1 MPTEN
6 KSKEAKFGAAAAA
19 APAITEDLSEAIE
32 GSIDKQPG
40 EEVRSVR
47 VYGDHY
53 RCNWW
58 VRDVTPG
65 PVYFNCGRITRS
77 KFLRVTRTG
86 DELVIE
92 DMSTPS

>member
-1 MPTEN
+1 MQTE
-6 KSKEAKFGAAAAA
+6 KKTADAKPVAAA
-19 APAITEDLSEAIE
+19 APEDLSDAIE

-65 PVYFNCGRITRS
+65 AVYFNCGRITRS

>member
-1 MPTEN
+1 MPAEN
-6 KSKEAKFGAAAAA
+6 NGVDATASAGGGAV
-19 APAITEDLSEAIE
+19 EDLSEAIE

-58 VRDVTPG
+58 VRDAAPG
-65 PVYFNCGRITRS
+65 PAYFNVGRITRS

-86 DELVIE
+86 DDLLIVEVN
-92 DMSTPS
+92 DPT

>member
-1 MPTEN
+1 MQTEN
-6 KSKEAKFGAAAAA
+6 KSGGAKGGAAGA
-19 APAITEDLSEAIE
+19 TEDLSEAIE

-58 VRDVTPG
+58 VRT
-65 PVYFNCGRITRS
+65 
-77 KFLRVTRTG
+77 
-86 DELVIE
+86 
-92 DMSTPS
+92 

>member
-6 KSKEAKFGAAAAA
+6 KTVDAKPSAAKPAAAAVA
-19 APAITEDLSEAIE
+19 EDLSEAIE

-92 DMSTPS
+92 DVSTPS